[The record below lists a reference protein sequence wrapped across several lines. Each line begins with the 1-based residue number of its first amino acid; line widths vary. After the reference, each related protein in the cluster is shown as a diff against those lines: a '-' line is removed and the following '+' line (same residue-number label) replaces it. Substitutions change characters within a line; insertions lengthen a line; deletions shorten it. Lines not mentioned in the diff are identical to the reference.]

1 MWVSS
6 GYGIDAAMCVW
17 LQAFHRELLSKEG
30 LVEDIRKK
38 AQELLKTRRGVPGE
52 EALQQQLQELG
63 MLIERRLCADGV
75 HHSCVL

>member
-1 MWVSS
+1 M
-6 GYGIDAAMCVW
+6 W

-63 MLIERRLCADGV
+63 MLIIRQR
-75 HHSCVL
+75 

>member
-1 MWVSS
+1 ML
-6 GYGIDAAMCVW
+6 VW

-52 EALQQQLQELG
+52 EALQHQLQELG
-63 MLIERRLCADGV
+63 TSVFRWW
-75 HHSCVL
+75 